1 MILFA
6 RYVATPRRSVFSVRS
21 DNSQSYP
28 HQISR
33 SLDHHNARAQ
43 DAPERRA
50 VRAKVSCSQAKTM
63 AFPKL
68 ALLLALAVGAR
79 AADDDQVVV
88 GQTFMAGAIDPTSG
102 STGWA
107 LTSHGISE
115 KLFTVDKDGNIV
127 GQVADSVERV
137 SDNVWEVTLKDG
149 INPTSRRL
157 AASAFRP
164 PPTRICP
171 RRRSATITSTCL
183 CGNQPV
189 RRVRSRCRVDGV
201 EDDPAIQHERMERKT
216 LISTQVR
223 VQVQSSRR
231 ALLRVQVRGLAR
243 QLPRAPGR
251 QGREQG
257 GRLGLGRLGRRS
269 RPKGARRGGDGRPR
283 GPRVLDASTTR
294 PLSPRPWT

>member
-1 MILFA
+1 MHMILFA
-6 RYVATPRRSVFSVRS
+6 RYVATPRRSVFSMRS
-21 DNSQSYP
+21 DNSQSYA

-50 VRAKVSCSQAKTM
+50 VPAEVSCSQAKIM

-68 ALLLALAVGAR
+68 ALLLALAGAR

-137 SDNVWEVTLKDG
+137 SDNVWEVK
-149 INPTSRRL
+149 
-157 AASAFRP
+157 
-164 PPTRICP
+164 
-171 RRRSATITSTCL
+171 
-183 CGNQPV
+183 
-189 RRVRSRCRVDGV
+189 
-201 EDDPAIQHERMERKT
+201 H
-216 LISTQVR
+216 
-223 VQVQSSRR
+223 
-231 ALLRVQVRGLAR
+231 
-243 QLPRAPGR
+243 
-251 QGREQG
+251 
-257 GRLGLGRLGRRS
+257 
-269 RPKGARRGGDGRPR
+269 
-283 GPRVLDASTTR
+283 
-294 PLSPRPWT
+294 PRPWTYPFRRAVVLVLRSGGLPHS

>member
-1 MILFA
+1 
-6 RYVATPRRSVFSVRS
+6 
-21 DNSQSYP
+21 
-28 HQISR
+28 
-33 SLDHHNARAQ
+33 
-43 DAPERRA
+43 
-50 VRAKVSCSQAKTM
+50 M

-251 QGREQG
+251 QGREQRRRP
-257 GRLGLGRLGRRS
+257 RLRRFGRRS
-269 RPKGARRGGDGRPR
+269 RPEGARLGGGRPR
-283 GPRVLDASTTR
+283 GSRVLDATR
-294 PLSPRPWT
+294 VDHAPSKPAAVDISLPRRRTCTSGRTPDTSKKSSVIRVCC